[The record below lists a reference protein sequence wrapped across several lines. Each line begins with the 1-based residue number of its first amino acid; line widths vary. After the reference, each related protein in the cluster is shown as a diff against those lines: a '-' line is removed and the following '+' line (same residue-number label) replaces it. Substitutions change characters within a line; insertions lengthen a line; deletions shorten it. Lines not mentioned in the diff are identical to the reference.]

1 MGDEELSENMNK
13 YLIQNNIYVRNV
25 ADYGLSCHLRITIG
39 KREQNSFVLE
49 KIKQYMRQGGFP

>member
-1 MGDEELSENMNK
+1 MNN

-39 KREQNSFVLE
+39 SKEQNRTVLD
-49 KIKQYMRQGGFP
+49 KIKQYVRQVGLP